1 VLRANVTRDREDS
14 VLRGCSLLEIGF
26 FCWGLV
32 VAEVVVKSGLGVEL

>member
-14 VLRGCSLLEIGF
+14 VLRGCSLLEM
-26 FCWGLV
+26 GL